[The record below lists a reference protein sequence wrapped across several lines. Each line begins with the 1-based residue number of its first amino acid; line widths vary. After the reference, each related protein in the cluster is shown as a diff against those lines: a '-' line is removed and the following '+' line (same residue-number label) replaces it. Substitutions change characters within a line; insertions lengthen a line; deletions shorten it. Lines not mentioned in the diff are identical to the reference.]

1 MSSKRPIVAAVIPAR
16 MAASRF
22 PGKPL
27 VPILGLPMIE
37 HVRRRVELIDAVDQ
51 VWVATCDEEI
61 RQLVEKNGG
70 KVIMTADTHERA
82 TDRIEEASHQIE
94 ADVIINVQGDEP
106 MVSALGLEQVIAPFF
121 SNPEV
126 QSTCLVYPITDHSDL
141 GSLNIVKCVLS
152 RSNRILTC
160 RAQRSLARHST
171 RSSPITNS
179 PESWPIGANSCIAT
193 RIWPRLLWSPRSPSI
208 FCVSWSTIT
217 GFRESFL
224 RKKPRALMCLSRW
237 RCSKQL
243 SCLTPSRRLCSKGS

>member
-70 KVIMTADTHERA
+70 KVIMTADSHERA

-152 RSNRILTC
+152 RSNRILY
-160 RAQRSLARHST
+160 
-171 RSSPITNS
+171 
-179 PESWPIGANSCIAT
+179 
-193 RIWPRLLWSPRSPSI
+193 
-208 FCVSWSTIT
+208 
-217 GFRESFL
+217 
-224 RKKPRALMCLSRW
+224 LSRAAIPGKALDPKFTYYKQSGIMAY
-237 RCSKQL
+237 RREFLHRYKNLAPTPLESKESVDILRILEHDYWVQGVL
-243 SCLTPSRRLCSKGS
+243 S